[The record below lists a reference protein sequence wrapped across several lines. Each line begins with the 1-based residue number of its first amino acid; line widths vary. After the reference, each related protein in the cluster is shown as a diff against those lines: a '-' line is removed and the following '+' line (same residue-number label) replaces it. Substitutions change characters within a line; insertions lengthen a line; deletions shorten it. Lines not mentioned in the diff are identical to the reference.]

1 MKDNLILSDE
11 LPTTLKVLFQ
21 HCVELNL
28 ALTADFFSFGH
39 FPEELTA
46 KKAQNAA
53 IKLKSPNFVQKV
65 FLQLDRT
72 QCAAPSICS
81 NIPQTALWTPMILL
95 MYY

>member
-1 MKDNLILSDE
+1 LWGTEPSINRQI
-11 LPTTLKVLFQ
+11 
-21 HCVELNL
+21 
-28 ALTADFFSFGH
+28 FSFRH

-53 IKLKSPNFVQKV
+53 IKLKLPSFVQKV

-72 QCAAPSICS
+72 QRAAPSLCS